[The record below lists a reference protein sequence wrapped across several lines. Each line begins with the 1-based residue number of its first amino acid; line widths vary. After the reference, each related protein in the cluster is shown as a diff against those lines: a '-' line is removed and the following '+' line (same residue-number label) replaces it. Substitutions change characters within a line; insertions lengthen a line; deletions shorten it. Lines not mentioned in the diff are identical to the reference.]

1 MLDDYV
7 TEYLEAETDA
17 ERQEITNKYVDLISL
32 EDALPKFAELI
43 GELNGQQELV
53 MNMASMFTVA
63 LADTMVQTGLV
74 SDPDV
79 FSEQYIK
86 NLDKGWSELND

>member
-1 MLDDYV
+1 MIDTYV

-17 ERQEITNKYVDLISL
+17 ERQEITNKYVGLISL

-43 GELNGQQELV
+43 GEVNGQQELI

-79 FSEQYIK
+79 FSTQYIK
-86 NLDKGWSELND
+86 NLDKGWNELND

>member
-17 ERQEITNKYVDLISL
+17 ERQEITNKYVGLISL
-32 EDALPKFAELI
+32 DGALPKFAELI